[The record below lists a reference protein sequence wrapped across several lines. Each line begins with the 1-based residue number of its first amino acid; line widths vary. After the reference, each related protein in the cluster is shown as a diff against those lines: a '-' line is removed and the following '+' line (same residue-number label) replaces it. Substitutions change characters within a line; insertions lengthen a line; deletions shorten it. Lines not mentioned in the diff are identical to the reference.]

1 MPFLGWWIM
10 KYEIKKILNNNVI
23 WGIDF
28 SNQFETVL
36 VGKGIGFGIKVG
48 DIVEISEKKVDK
60 IFVTY
65 DRKIVKDYM
74 NLVDT
79 LDTSI
84 MEICTEIIM
93 YAESK
98 LGTLSKRIY
107 VVLTDHIAFAIER
120 LKQKMNIINPFLLE
134 IKTLYK
140 DEFDIG
146 LKARDMIIKKIG
158 IDITEDEVGFI
169 ALHLNAAREN
179 KEVKEKLKH
188 TRLIKSIIIIIE
200 EALGNKIEKDD
211 MIYYRLISHI
221 KASIDR
227 VEKKEGIRNPLLE
240 TIKKEF
246 KESYKV
252 AMKIKNEIEK
262 QLDLFVSEDEVGY
275 LAIHIARIRKISE
288 IL

>member
-1 MPFLGWWIM
+1 M

-23 WGIDF
+23 WGIDL
-28 SNQFETVL
+28 SNKAETVL

-48 DIVEISEKKVDK
+48 ETVEISQKKVDK
-60 IFVTY
+60 MFVTY

-74 NLVDT
+74 SLVDT

-98 LGTLSKRIY
+98 LGNLSNRIY

-120 LKQKMNIINPFLLE
+120 LKQKMNIVNPFLLE

-140 DEFDIG
+140 DEFEIG

-179 KEVKEKLKH
+179 KEVKDKLKH

-200 EALGNKIEKDD
+200 ETLNSKIETDD
-211 MIYYRLISHI
+211 LVYYRLISHI

-227 VEKKEGIRNPLLE
+227 VEKKETVKNPLLE

-246 KESYKV
+246 KESYSL
-252 AMKIKNEIEK
+252 AMKIKSEIEK
-262 QLDLFVSEDEVGY
+262 QLDLYVSEDEVGY
-275 LAIHIARIRKISE
+275 LAIHIARISKISDKS
-288 IL
+288 